1 MIKNLIIMSLFFV
14 VMMLMIQKPE
24 NINVLIKDEATTKN
38 MIVDGADYI
47 HKTIDKE
54 FSLHSDEEYKE
65 EHGEDRDIEKSL
77 QIIKEEM
84 KRMEEPV
91 A

>member
-1 MIKNLIIMSLFFV
+1 
-14 VMMLMIQKPE
+14 MLMIQKPE
-24 NINVLIKDEATTKN
+24 NINVLIKDAATTKN
-38 MIVDGADYI
+38 MIVDGAEYL

-65 EHGEDRDIEKSL
+65 EHGVDRNIEERLKTL
-77 QIIKEEM
+77 KKKI

>member
-24 NINVLIKDEATTKN
+24 NINVLIKDAATTKN

-65 EHGEDRDIEKSL
+65 EHGEDRIIEEIL
-77 QIIKEEM
+77 KEKM

>member
-1 MIKNLIIMSLFFV
+1 MIKNFIIMFLFFV

-24 NINVLIKDEATTKN
+24 NFDVLIKDAATAKN
-38 MIVDGADYI
+38 MIVDGTEYL

-54 FSLHSDEEYKE
+54 FSLHSDEEYYE
-65 EHGEDRDIEKSL
+65 EHGVDRDIEKSL
-77 QIIKEEM
+77 EKM

>member
-24 NINVLIKDEATTKN
+24 NFDVLIKDAATAKN
-38 MIVDGADYI
+38 MIVDGADYL
-47 HKTIDKE
+47 HETIDRQFEVHSEEE
-54 FSLHSDEEYKE
+54 FKK
-65 EHGEDRDIEKSL
+65 EHGVDRNIEERLETLKKK
-77 QIIKEEM
+77 IK
-84 KRMEEPV
+84 KMEEPV

>member
-24 NINVLIKDEATTKN
+24 NINVLIKDAATTKN

-54 FSLHSDEEYKE
+54 FSLHSDEEYYE
-65 EHGEDRDIEKSL
+65 EHGVDRDIEKSL
-77 QIIKEEM
+77 ETIKEKM
-84 KRMEEPV
+84 KRMEEPI

>member
-24 NINVLIKDEATTKN
+24 NINVLIKDAATTKN

-77 QIIKEEM
+77 EIIKEEM

-91 A
+91 T

>member
-1 MIKNLIIMSLFFV
+1 MIKNFIIMILFFV

-24 NINVLIKDEATTKN
+24 NINVLIKDAATTKN

-65 EHGEDRDIEKSL
+65 EHGEDRIIEEIL
-77 QIIKEEM
+77 KEKM

>member
-24 NINVLIKDEATTKN
+24 NFDVLIKDAATAKN
-38 MIVDGADYI
+38 MIVDGTEYL

-54 FSLHSDEEYKE
+54 FSLHSDEEYYE
-65 EHGEDRDIEKSL
+65 EHGVDRDIEKSL
-77 QIIKEEM
+77 ETIKEKM

>member
-1 MIKNLIIMSLFFV
+1 MSLFFV

-24 NINVLIKDEATTKN
+24 NINVLIKDAATTKN

-65 EHGEDRDIEKSL
+65 EHGEDRIIEEIL
-77 QIIKEEM
+77 KEKM

>member
-24 NINVLIKDEATTKN
+24 NINVLIKDAATTKN

-47 HKTIDKE
+47 HETIDRQFEVHSEEE
-54 FSLHSDEEYKE
+54 FKK
-65 EHGEDRDIEKSL
+65 EHGVDRNIEERLDILKKK
-77 QIIKEEM
+77 I

>member
-1 MIKNLIIMSLFFV
+1 MIKNLIIMMLFFV

-24 NINVLIKDEATTKN
+24 NIDVLIKDAATTKN

>member
-24 NINVLIKDEATTKN
+24 NINVLIKDAATTKN

-47 HKTIDKE
+47 HETIDRQFEVHSEEE
-54 FSLHSDEEYKE
+54 FKK
-65 EHGEDRDIEKSL
+65 EHGVDRNIEERL
-77 QIIKEEM
+77 ETLKE
-84 KRMEEPV
+84 KIRKFEEPV

>member
-24 NINVLIKDEATTKN
+24 NINVLIKDAATTKN

-91 A
+91 T

>member
-24 NINVLIKDEATTKN
+24 NINVLIKDAATTKN

-47 HKTIDKE
+47 HKTI
-54 FSLHSDEEYKE
+54 YK
-65 EHGEDRDIEKSL
+65 
-77 QIIKEEM
+77 
-84 KRMEEPV
+84 
-91 A
+91 

>member
-24 NINVLIKDEATTKN
+24 NINVLIKDAATTKN

-77 QIIKEEM
+77 QIIKEKM

>member
-1 MIKNLIIMSLFFV
+1 MILFFV
-14 VMMLMIQKPE
+14 VMMLLIQKPE
-24 NINVLIKDEATTKN
+24 NINVLVKDAATTKN

-65 EHGEDRDIEKSL
+65 EHGEDRHIEERLDILKKK
-77 QIIKEEM
+77 IK
-84 KRMEEPV
+84 KMEEPV

>member
-24 NINVLIKDEATTKN
+24 NINVLIKDAATTKN

>member
-24 NINVLIKDEATTKN
+24 NINVLIKDAATTKN
-38 MIVDGADYI
+38 MIVDCADYI